1 MAGASL
7 VFWILCGLPL
17 IGLIYWL
24 IRKDKNK
31 LAGSI
36 GMIILFL
43 LIVAGVLM
51 ILYKTNDFNSMF
63 SEDFPR

>member
-1 MAGASL
+1 MAAASL
-7 VFWILCGLPL
+7 IFWILCGLPL

-31 LAGSI
+31 FAGSI

-51 ILYKTNDFNSMF
+51 ILYKTNDFNAMF
-63 SEDFPR
+63 SEDFSR

>member
-31 LAGSI
+31 FAGSI

-51 ILYKTNDFNSMF
+51 ILYKTNDFNAVF
-63 SEDFPR
+63 SEDRLK